1 MLSRN
6 LRYMF
11 MAFSLL
17 LIITGCGSSSETTR
31 TSLLEQIK
39 QRGTMRVGVS
49 TFVPW
54 AMRNTQ
60 GELIGYEVDVALR
73 LAEDAGLKVEFVP
86 TAFDGIVPGLLAGK
100 FDVIIAGMSIT
111 PQRNLSVNFTMPYAH
126 SGLLLAASKQLA
138 GNMTQKEDYNT
149 DEVTITVRRGSIS
162 VQAAQKAF
170 PKATLRQFDDDIQ
183 AFQEVLNGNAHAVIA
198 STPKPEFETIK
209 NSDKL
214 FIPFE
219 GHLDRG
225 VEAIGVRQGE
235 LDALNFFNN
244 WILLR
249 TEDGWL
255 KERHDYWFKTLDWQ
269 DQVAEGQ

>member
-1 MLSRN
+1 MRSRT
-6 LRYMF
+6 LRF
-11 MAFSLL
+11 LPIVFSLL
-17 LIITGCGSSSETTR
+17 LLITSCSSSSETVR

-39 QRGTMRVGVS
+39 QRGTIRVGVS

-60 GELIGYEVDVALR
+60 GELIGFEVDVANR
-73 LAEDAGLKVEFVP
+73 LADDANLKVEFVP

-111 PQRNLSVNFTMPYAH
+111 PQRNLSVNFTQPYAH
-126 SGLLLAASKQLA
+126 SGLLMAANKQLA
-138 GNMTQKEDYNT
+138 GHMIQKEAYNT
-149 DEVTITVRRGSIS
+149 ADVTITVRRGSIS
-162 VQAAQKAF
+162 VQAAQKTF
-170 PKATLRQFDDDIQ
+170 PKATLRQFDDDAQ

-198 STPKPEFETIK
+198 STPKPEFETIR

-219 GHLDRG
+219 GYLDRG

-255 KERHDYWFKTLDWQ
+255 EERHDYWFKTLDWQ
-269 DQVAEGQ
+269 NQVPEGQ